1 MKIVISGYPLLTPIV
16 REASRGTPRNSSG
29 RIVVC
34 SSSSEEVM
42 RTTEGSITALALYT
56 RICPCHAYIYI
67 YTFIHSLYIYI
78 YILCMRAYQTC
89 IIQKYMY
96 NYNIYIYH
104 IYISYIYII
113 YIYHIYIYI
122 IYIYISY
129 IYKYIYTCYRSIIA
143 KPPKPTSSLEYY
155 TTWAIFRVSI
165 ASNFAQHRQL
175 SQGRPTA
182 CSTSFILDKSAIKSW
197 RR

>member
-1 MKIVISGYPLLTPIV
+1 MDLGPQVELQVRKKLPELSYILGNCSLGLSENCVSQFQWNKTFIFPMKIVISGYPLLTPIV

-67 YTFIHSLYIYI
+67 YIHTFTIYIYIHCVSEHIRPVLYKSTCITIILYIYYIYYIYI
-78 YILCMRAYQTC
+78 YT
-89 IIQKYMY
+89 
-96 NYNIYIYH
+96 
-104 IYISYIYII
+104 S
-113 YIYHIYIYI
+113 
-122 IYIYISY
+122 
-129 IYKYIYTCYRSIIA
+129 YRSIIT

-155 TTWAIFRVSI
+155 TT
-165 ASNFAQHRQL
+165 
-175 SQGRPTA
+175 
-182 CSTSFILDKSAIKSW
+182 
-197 RR
+197 